1 MNAKLTLVAASLA
14 MAWSIGV
21 HGQSAQQSDKQ
32 RIEEEHQAAM
42 EKCKGMQ
49 DNGKKICEA
58 EADGQ
63 KKVAEAEAKLKE
75 RDTPK
80 NRLEAAEAKAE
91 AQYDVAKAKCGDQV
105 GDAKNACEKEAK
117 ATKDGAIAQAN
128 LESQKQGSA
137 SSGASA
143 EQQKAKTQ

>member
-1 MNAKLTLVAASLA
+1 MNAKLTLITASLA
-14 MAWSIGV
+14 LAWSIGA
-21 HGQSAQQSDKQ
+21 HGQSAQQSEKQ
-32 RIEEEHQAAM
+32 RIQEEHKAAM

-58 EADGQ
+58 EAEGQ
-63 KKVAEAEAKLKE
+63 KKVAEAEAKVKE

-91 AQYDVAKAKCGDQV
+91 AEYDVAKAKCGDQV

-117 ATKDGAIAQAN
+117 ATRDGAMAQAK

-137 SSGASA
+137 ATGASG
-143 EQQKAKTQ
+143 QQTKPQ